1 MKSLGP
7 RSGNL
12 TSIRFRTRFLI
23 SMSLNFLICFHC
35 FYFDHFT
42 CTKPVHCPQSC
53 YDLTCLGSRGPPG
66 HCCRARLWA
75 PRAAAKPAEP
85 LASRGLLSS
94 TPLLSH
100 LPSFSFWTEWFR
112 KEGYASLLWVC
123 VCSVAQS
130 CLTLCN
136 PMDYSPSRLLCPW
149 DFPGE
154 NIGVSCHFLLQG
166 IFSTQELNPCLLH
179 WQVDSLPSSH
189 LGSLLL
195 LYFSLLLV
203 CLFWLKY
210 KEIKPFNPKGSQ
222 PWIFT
227 GRADDWSWSSN
238 TLATWCEE
246 LTHWKRPRCWER
258 LRAGEAGDRG
268 WDNWMA
274 SPTQWTQ
281 VWANSRR

>member
-35 FYFDHFT
+35 FYFFDHFT

-53 YDLTCLGSRGPPG
+53 YNLPCLGSRGPPG

-130 CLTLCN
+130 CPTLCN

-149 DFPGE
+149 DFPGK

-195 LYFSLLLV
+195 LYFSLFLV

-210 KEIKPFNPKGSQ
+210 NLNTVKY
-222 PWIFT
+222 
-227 GRADDWSWSSN
+227 ADRKCS
-238 TLATWCEE
+238 
-246 LTHWKRPRCWER
+246 
-258 LRAGEAGDRG
+258 
-268 WDNWMA
+268 
-274 SPTQWTQ
+274 TQWNFTFVNTYVITQ
-281 VWANSRR
+281 IRHLSTSAKHPSWPFSDTPTPRLPLLYTSTID